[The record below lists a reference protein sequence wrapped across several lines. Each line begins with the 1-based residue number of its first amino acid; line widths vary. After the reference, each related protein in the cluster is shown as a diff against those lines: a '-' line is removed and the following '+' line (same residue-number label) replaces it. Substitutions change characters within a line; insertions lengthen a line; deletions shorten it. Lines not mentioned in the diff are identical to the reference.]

1 MVFFSSKFYFL
12 KSIMIKKAH
21 KKHLRN
27 LGKLVSQL
35 KRPNLFFKQEKS
47 KKKTITIKFLFKW
60 NHLTQSLTIL
70 VVGIMKI
77 DNFLYH
83 LKIHGL
89 KINKINFQT
98 KIKFFCECRISHVF
112 YNSVICLLIWYFF
125 TIISNVISSN
135 SAGKRI

>member
-1 MVFFSSKFYFL
+1 
-12 KSIMIKKAH
+12 MIKKAH

-89 KINKINFQT
+89 KINKINF
-98 KIKFFCECRISHVF
+98 
-112 YNSVICLLIWYFF
+112 
-125 TIISNVISSN
+125 
-135 SAGKRI
+135 

>member
-12 KSIMIKKAH
+12 KSIMIKKH
-21 KKHLRN
+21 IRNILETLVNQSLNSKDPIYFLSKK
-27 LGKLVSQL
+27 KA
-35 KRPNLFFKQEKS
+35 
-47 KKKTITIKFLFKW
+47 KKTITIKFLFKW
-60 NHLTQSLTIL
+60 NHLTQNLTIL

-98 KIKFFCECRISHVF
+98 KINFFCECRISHVF